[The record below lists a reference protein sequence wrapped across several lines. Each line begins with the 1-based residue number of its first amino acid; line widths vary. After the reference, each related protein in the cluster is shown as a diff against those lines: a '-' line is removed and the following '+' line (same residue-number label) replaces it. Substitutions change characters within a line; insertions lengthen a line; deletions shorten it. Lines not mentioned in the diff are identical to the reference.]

1 MIGVFLLAESRVNC
15 EALASVFEKESGI
28 RIIGTSIFEPSFE
41 TKAVEAGPDIVLVEL
56 QLRDGLM
63 ATHALRRRLSKIP
76 IVALAVPED
85 EREIV
90 AWAEAGASGCV
101 ARGDSIR
108 ELISVVEVVVA
119 GNVACSRGI
128 ASTLF
133 LHAATAASAPVEA
146 PARPRLTSR
155 EIEILHLVA
164 AGLSNKQIARTLFVQ
179 VPTVKNHIHRI
190 FEKLGVHSRIDAVAW
205 AAHYQRPRRAPGEAI
220 PVLIGPTRPRE
231 TVYARAASA

>member
-1 MIGVFLLAESRVNC
+1 
-15 EALASVFEKESGI
+15 
-28 RIIGTSIFEPSFE
+28 
-41 TKAVEAGPDIVLVEL
+41 
-56 QLRDGLM
+56 
-63 ATHALRRRLSKIP
+63 
-76 IVALAVPED
+76 
-85 EREIV
+85 
-90 AWAEAGASGCV
+90 
-101 ARGDSIR
+101 
-108 ELISVVEVVVA
+108 
-119 GNVACSRGI
+119 
-128 ASTLF
+128 
-133 LHAATAASAPVEA
+133 
-146 PARPRLTSR
+146 LTSR